1 MVRKKSLPSEQKRMS
16 PTVFVDQASEWANH
30 LVRRESRGPGD
41 IEDAMRRIEARYGLP
56 YSVLWSLR
64 YRRPKDLMVSVYAHL
79 QSVYVAEIDR
89 QQRLLAHERE
99 ITEAKTWLGRALVRA
114 ADKLSGSEDGVVK

>member
-1 MVRKKSLPSEQKRMS
+1 MVRKIRLKSEQKRMS

-41 IEDAMRRIEARYGLP
+41 VENAMRRIEARYGVP
-56 YSVLWSLR
+56 YSVLWALR
-64 YRRPKDLMVSVYAHL
+64 YRRPKDLTVSVYAHL
-79 QSVYVAEIDR
+79 HAVYMAEIDR
-89 QQRLLAHERE
+89 QQRLLEHERS

-114 ADKLSGSEDGVVK
+114 AGPLGSSDDEVVK